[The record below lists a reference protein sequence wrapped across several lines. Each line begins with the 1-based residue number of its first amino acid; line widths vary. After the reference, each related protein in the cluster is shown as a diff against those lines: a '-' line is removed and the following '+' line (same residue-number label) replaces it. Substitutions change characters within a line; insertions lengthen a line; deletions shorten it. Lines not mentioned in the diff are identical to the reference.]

1 MTQLAYERRGTG
13 APLVLLHGIGSS
25 RHIWEP
31 VVSSLAEQGEVFT
44 IDLPG
49 FGESAPLPAGVEP
62 APATIAGSVADLLDQ
77 LGITAPHVVGNSLGG
92 WVGLEL
98 ARMRPVA
105 SLTLLSPA
113 GLWSGRTPFY
123 TRSSLRL
130 SRRLARDAERP
141 LSWLVRARL
150 GRALVLGQTHGRPT
164 RLTPDQALRAIHALG
179 RCPGFEA
186 TLRTTT
192 VRHYRAEP
200 GPYAAPVTVAFGS
213 RDRILLPWQSRHV
226 EQLPSGTRVAS
237 LPGCGH
243 VPTYDDPE
251 AVAALV
257 TETIARAGTRPLP
270 VPPRPGRPTTRS
282 G

>member
-105 SLTLLSPA
+105 SLTLLSSA

-123 TRSSLRL
+123 TRTSLRL
-130 SRRLARDAERP
+130 SRRLARDAEGV

-150 GRALVLGQTHGRPT
+150 GRAPVLGQTHGRPP
-164 RLTPDQALRAIHALG
+164 RVTPDQAPPALPAPG
-179 RCPGFEA
+179 RGPRLPPPPTATVPRPSGPSMRWVGAPASTPPSGRPSLGTARPSRTPHPSPSRSGPGTASSCPGSRVTSSSSRAERTSRRCRA
-186 TLRTTT
+186 VDTSRRTTT
-192 VRHYRAEP
+192 R
-200 GPYAAPVTVAFGS
+200 G
-213 RDRILLPWQSRHV
+213 L
-226 EQLPSGTRVAS
+226 
-237 LPGCGH
+237 
-243 VPTYDDPE
+243 
-251 AVAALV
+251 
-257 TETIARAGTRPLP
+257 
-270 VPPRPGRPTTRS
+270 
-282 G
+282 